1 MFTFDASEAKKADA
15 VNSKINQAG
24 KYKGT
29 IERAVLI
36 VSKKSTNGVELHFK
50 SEAGESG
57 IFQIYTSKKDG
68 EKLMGHGLVMS
79 MMACLRVKKADTKE
93 KTYKVWDNEQKE
105 EVQKVLTGLPDF
117 EGKKIGVLIETED
130 GSFFNEESG
139 KQTIYKS
146 RPIPVMFFE
155 AETGFT
161 STEIVDK
168 ALVAVAMEKRA
179 LTLKHRPDKNAVKAS
194 TQKPQNDSFGHAN
207 QATEESDIPF

>member
-1 MFTFDASEAKKADA
+1 MFTFDANEAKKADA
-15 VNSKINQAG
+15 GNSKINQTG

-36 VSKKSTNGVELHFK
+36 VSKEKGTNGVEIHFK
-50 SEAGESG
+50 SEAGESA

-68 EKLMGHGLVMS
+68 EKLMGHGLIMS

-130 GSFFNEESG
+130 SSYNG
-139 KQTIYKS
+139 KTYLNK
-146 RPIPVMFFE
+146 PIPVMFFE

-179 LTLKHRPDKNAVKAS
+179 LTLKHRPDKNAVKAPA
-194 TQKPQNDSFGHAN
+194 QKSQNDSFGHAN
-207 QATEESDIPF
+207 QAIDDDDLIF